1 MKIVMDMCNTRMG
14 LLSLGIVQQTTNYSV
29 SEKELDKMRTYI
41 RSRPNMDCP
50 NSISVNGGPYHEM
63 NHGVNDVGPNI
74 GTKTPTSPY
83 PLVSNVTRRNSQVL
97 KDGYTYVI
105 AFLGHDQ
112 HIHQKNQK

>member
-1 MKIVMDMCNTRMG
+1 MKIVMGMCNTRMG

-83 PLVSNVTRRNSQVL
+83 PLVPNVTRKHYQVL
-97 KDGYTYVI
+97 KDGYNCNSRAWSTHT
-105 AFLGHDQ
+105 LGLTQ
-112 HIHQKNQK
+112 

>member
-1 MKIVMDMCNTRMG
+1 MKIVMGMCNTRMG

-83 PLVSNVTRRNSQVL
+83 PLVSNVTRKNSQVL
-97 KDGYTYVI
+97 KDGYM
-105 AFLGHDQ
+105 
-112 HIHQKNQK
+112 